1 MKNDA
6 FTQKLIDK
14 LQMQEL
20 PPQNQQAILDKIE
33 TAANMRF
40 ANSIT
45 ELLTDDQLKE
55 VERMEA
61 SKASADDVVE
71 WVKQQLP
78 NYDDMLQAIMMD
90 MAEEMV
96 GEQ

>member
-6 FTQKLIDK
+6 FTQQLIDK
-14 LQMQEL
+14 LKIQDL
-20 PPQNQQAILDKIE
+20 PPQNQQALLDKIE
-33 TAANMRF
+33 QAANMRF

-45 ELLTDDQLKE
+45 ELLTDEQLKE

-61 SKASADDVVE
+61 SKASADEVVE
-71 WVKQQLP
+71 WVQQQLP
-78 NYDDMLQAIMMD
+78 NYDDMLRAIMMD
-90 MAEEMV
+90 IAEEMV

>member
-45 ELLTDDQLKE
+45 ELLTDEQLKE